1 MAGLAVAVWARVIL
15 GRNWSG
21 VVTLKEGHELIEHGP
36 YRFVRHPIYTGMLTM
51 FFATALV
58 QGHVAGFAGVVLLFA
73 SFWIKL
79 GREEKLMLQQ
89 FPERYAT
96 YQDRAKRIIPFV
108 L

>member
-1 MAGLAVAVWARVIL
+1 MAGLAVALWARVIL

-21 VVTLKEGHELIEHGP
+21 VVTLKEGHELVERGP
-36 YRFVRHPIYTGMLTM
+36 YRFVRHPIYTGILTM

-58 QGHVAGFAGVVLLFA
+58 RGHVAGFAGVLLMFA

-89 FPERYAT
+89 FPERYAA
-96 YQDRAKRIIPFV
+96 YQHRAKRIIPFV